1 MRNLELY
8 VSMYQS
14 KLRIFKGSAAE
25 NFKEFGDHYDNQW
38 INLMFMYME
47 NFENWDRYSWYQS
60 KGLEMKSKAET

>member
-1 MRNLELY
+1 MIYTTAWDVLYIHIRLMRNLELY

-47 NFENWDRYSWYQS
+47 NFEN
-60 KGLEMKSKAET
+60 